1 LQKSILLIE
10 DDIELARIFTTFIK
24 TKGLNVNTFSN
35 ANEALKNFRANVNL
49 YSIILTDF
57 KMKGMNGIDLA
68 KEVRRLKGNRV
79 VIILITA
86 FSIYEISEK
95 EEVASIFDRVIMK
108 PFSLRSLD
116 AILSNYIERFP

>member
-1 LQKSILLIE
+1 
-10 DDIELARIFTTFIK
+10 
-24 TKGLNVNTFSN
+24 
-35 ANEALKNFRANVNL
+35 
-49 YSIILTDF
+49 
-57 KMKGMNGIDLA
+57 MKGMNGIDLA

>member
-1 LQKSILLIE
+1 MQKSILLIE